1 MGGTDC
7 FWASLDELGSYGG
20 LRRMVL
26 QFTFGRLVQRAIV
39 LSGQI
44 VDAGSR
50 GVDQGHALQHLR
62 ETAVVELSKRSN

>member
-1 MGGTDC
+1 
-7 FWASLDELGSYGG
+7 
-20 LRRMVL
+20 MVL

-39 LSGQI
+39 LSSQI